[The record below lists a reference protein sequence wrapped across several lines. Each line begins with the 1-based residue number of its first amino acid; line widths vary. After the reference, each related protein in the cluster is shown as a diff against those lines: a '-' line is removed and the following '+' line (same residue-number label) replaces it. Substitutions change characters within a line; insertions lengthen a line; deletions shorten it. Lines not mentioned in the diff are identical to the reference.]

1 MSWRRGLIRL
11 WMVISLL
18 WGTIS
23 GALLWPTSE
32 VENYA
37 AYWHLRLFQR
47 DLFRDAEGNRAQID
61 KISDARRTLE
71 GDDCRDY
78 MPQSLDNLPQQ
89 LTRKELGYLFCRDA
103 HKTIDAET
111 AYQLTLEP
119 TVTILHDGESI
130 GGDST
135 LFMEVTFLPPLALFV
150 IGSGLFWAIRGFRP
164 NRGC

>member
-1 MSWRRGLIRL
+1 VGNNFRCLVVADERGRKLRCVL
-11 WMVISLL
+11 AS
-18 WGTIS
+18 TIVS
-23 GALLWPTSE
+23 A
-32 VENYA
+32 
-37 AYWHLRLFQR
+37 
-47 DLFRDAEGNRAQID
+47 DLFRDAEGNRTQID

-78 MPQSLDNLPQQ
+78 TPQSLDNLPQQ

-119 TVTILHDGESI
+119 TVAILHDGESI

-135 LFMEVTFLPPLALFV
+135 LFIAVTFLPPLALFV
-150 IGSGLFWAIRGFRP
+150 IDSGLFWVIRGFRP
-164 NRGC
+164 NREC